1 MIQRKSAIQSID
13 VRGLPEP
20 FVTTLQSMA
29 QMFRSTAAEMGQA
42 ERRAPRDGA
51 LRTAGKLKG
60 GITRADLYGDVG

>member
-1 MIQRKSAIQSID
+1 MINRKSAIQSID

-29 QMFRSTAAEMGQA
+29 QMFRSTAAEIDRAG
-42 ERRAPRDGA
+42 RRTPRDGA
-51 LRTAGKLKG
+51 PRKAGKLKG